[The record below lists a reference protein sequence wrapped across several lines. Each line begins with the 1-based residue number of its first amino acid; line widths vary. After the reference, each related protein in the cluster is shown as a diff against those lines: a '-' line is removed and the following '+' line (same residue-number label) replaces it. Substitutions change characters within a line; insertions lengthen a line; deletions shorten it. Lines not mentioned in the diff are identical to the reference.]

1 MLQSLHIEN
10 YALIRETDISFHDG
24 FVAITGETG
33 AGKSILLGALGLLLG
48 QRADTQVLAD
58 KEHKCAVEAT
68 FNISALSLQPLFEQY
83 DADYDDTLILRREIL
98 PSGKSRAFVNDSPAN
113 LQFLKELGQHI
124 IDIHSQYQTLTLT
137 TSAFQIQLLDTFT
150 TDSPLNNYQKSY
162 QLYMSLKREL
172 ERLTAEETQN
182 GKVLDY
188 NRFLFDELTAAA
200 LVDGEQQAL
209 EEEAHLLEHTESIK
223 EALGTA
229 MSACDGDEG
238 DGALSRLSL
247 ARASLSHVATYH
259 NEIELLYQR
268 LDSSIIEL
276 QDILSEVAS
285 LDDKLQFSPE
295 RQSYVTD
302 RLDLIYRLQ
311 KKHGVNTI
319 AALLDIRRQLESQ
332 IQDAESLDD
341 RIREVMEQV
350 DRAFEQMQK
359 AAEQLTAKRRK
370 AGTLLEKSLLPVLG
384 QLGMSSA
391 QIVVQIDPS
400 ADYTPMGHDDVQLL
414 FNANSGGTLRPLAD
428 VASGGELSRLMLAVK
443 SVVTQRS
450 LLPTIIFDEID
461 TGVSGDISV
470 SVGNIMRLMAA
481 HMQVIAI
488 THLPQIAAKADQ
500 HLKVAKGIEA
510 DRTVSRIRELDT
522 DERVNEIAVMLS
534 SNPPTLAA
542 LQTARELMSISN
554 V

>member
-172 ERLTAEETQN
+172 EQLTAEETQN

-200 LVDGEQQAL
+200 LVNVLNIVDG
-209 EEEAHLLEHTESIK
+209 IVVI
-223 EALGTA
+223 G
-229 MSACDGDEG
+229 GG
-238 DGALSRLSL
+238 
-247 ARASLSHVATYH
+247 LSH
-259 NEIELLYQR
+259 N
-268 LDSSIIEL
+268 SKW
-276 QDILSEVAS
+276 ILPGMMEEFNRPVGT
-285 LDDKLQFSPE
+285 FS
-295 RQSYVTD
+295 
-302 RLDLIYRLQ
+302 
-311 KKHGVNTI
+311 GN
-319 AALLDIRRQLESQ
+319 
-332 IQDAESLDD
+332 
-341 RIREVMEQV
+341 
-350 DRAFEQMQK
+350 
-359 AAEQLTAKRRK
+359 
-370 AGTLLEKSLLPVLG
+370 
-384 QLGMSSA
+384 
-391 QIVVQIDPS
+391 
-400 ADYTPMGHDDVQLL
+400 
-414 FNANSGGTLRPLAD
+414 
-428 VASGGELSRLMLAVK
+428 
-443 SVVTQRS
+443 
-450 LLPTIIFDEID
+450 LLPTLQSEVYNFEDPEQ
-461 TGVSGDISV
+461 
-470 SVGNIMRLMAA
+470 RAA
-481 HMQVIAI
+481 FLEDKDVYVDVPHTDKKVLYCAQR
-488 THLPQIAAKADQ
+488 
-500 HLKVAKGIEA
+500 KVAVCI
-510 DRTVSRIRELDT
+510 SELGASKAI
-522 DERVNEIAVMLS
+522 NLGAY
-534 SNPPTLAA
+534 NFA
-542 LQTARELMSISN
+542 LNQLEK
-554 V
+554 